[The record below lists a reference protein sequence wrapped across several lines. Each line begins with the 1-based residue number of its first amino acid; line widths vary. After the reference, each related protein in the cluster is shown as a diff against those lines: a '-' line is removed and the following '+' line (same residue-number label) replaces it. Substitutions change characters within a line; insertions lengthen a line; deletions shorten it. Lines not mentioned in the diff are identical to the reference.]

1 MRTTTGILRG
11 LLWLALLLALP
22 GLPACVASGAHGRS
36 FDIPAQP
43 AASALNEFAKQAD
56 ITLIFSYDLVA
67 GENTRRLKGG
77 FSVDEGLTRLLAGTS
92 LDYRQATDG
101 TYLICARASC
111 GQATSAKGGA
121 TRRQD
126 HAGNG
131 GNPPAPRLQD
141 TPAPTPEI

>member
-1 MRTTTGILRG
+1 MRNTTGILRG

-22 GLPACVASGAHGRS
+22 GVSACVATGVHGRS

-43 AASALNEFAKQAD
+43 AAPALNEFAKQAD

-111 GQATSAKGGA
+111 GRAMSAKHA
-121 TRRQD
+121 AMRRQG

-131 GNPPAPRLQD
+131 GNPPTPRLQYKPAS
-141 TPAPTPEI
+141 TPDI

>member
-1 MRTTTGILRG
+1 MRSTTGTLRT

-43 AASALNEFAKQAD
+43 AASALNEFARQAD

-67 GENTRRLKGG
+67 GKSTHRLKGG
-77 FSVDEGLTRLLAGTS
+77 FSVDEGLNRLLAGTS

-101 TYLICARASC
+101 TYLICAPASC
-111 GQATSAKGGA
+111 GHAVSAKSGA
-121 TRRQD
+121 MHRQD
-126 HAGNG
+126 HVGG
-131 GNPPAPRLQD
+131 GNPSTPRLQD
-141 TPAPTPEI
+141 KTAPTPDI

>member
-1 MRTTTGILRG
+1 MRNTTGILRG

-22 GLPACVASGAHGRS
+22 GMPACVAHGRS

-92 LDYRQATDG
+92 LDYRQATEG

-111 GQATSAKGGA
+111 GHSAPAKREA
-121 TRRQD
+121 MRRQD
-126 HAGNG
+126 HTGNG
-131 GNPPAPRLQD
+131 GNLPKPRLQD
-141 TPAPTPEI
+141 EPAPTPDI